1 MNPPNCPQL
10 CTIERFWDAVK
21 RNLMLNSSPAL
32 NVVNLK
38 LKWKK
43 SEDLIKINVVQS

>member
-1 MNPPNCPQL
+1 MNLPNCPQL

-32 NVVNLK
+32 NKVNLK

-43 SEDLIKINVVQS
+43 SEDLIKKNVVQA